1 MYSGTISTRKSRCV
15 RGVIQSDVRLNS
27 LCLCVNFSSR
37 SLTYRKEEGKGRR
50 DADVRPRLAL
60 GQVGMG

>member
-1 MYSGTISTRKSRCV
+1 MYSGTKSIGKSKCV
-15 RGVIQSDVRLNS
+15 RGVIQSDVRLSS
-27 LCLCVNFSSR
+27 LYLCVNFSSR
-37 SLTYRKEEGKGRR
+37 SLTYRKEERKRRR